1 MSKQLNFTDME
12 YAKRRKRTKREEFLR
27 RMDQLIPWETWNK
40 IVEPYYPEGKRGR
53 PPQEIE
59 RMLRMTM
66 LQTWFNLSDEGIED
80 AIYDSYA
87 MRSFMGLDF
96 NSEQTPDATT
106 LCQFRKLLT
115 THNLQ
120 EQIFAQVQDLLV
132 EAGMQVRGGT
142 IVDATIVEASSSIRN
157 KEKSRDP
164 EMHSVKKGNRY
175 YFGMREHIGV
185 DPVHGFVNTIVST
198 PANTSEVT
206 VTPKLVRKDDKVV
219 YGDAGY
225 IGIEN
230 YVTDGVKRKYK
241 INLKIKNF
249 KTNFNDSLAWQI
261 EQEYERSKSSVRCKV
276 EYVFHIVK
284 DIFGWRKVHYKG
296 IAKNHAHANLLFA
309 SANLFMLLNAV

>member
-1 MSKQLNFTDME
+1 MSKQLNFTDIE
-12 YAKRRKRTKREEFLR
+12 YAKRRRSTKREEFLK
-27 RMDQLIPWETWNK
+27 RMDQLIPWETWEK
-40 IVEPYYPEGKRGR
+40 IVEPYYPKGKRGR

-185 DPVHGFVNTIVST
+185 DPVHGFVHTIVST

-219 YGDAGY
+219 YGDAAY
-225 IGIEN
+225 IGIEK
-230 YVTDGVKRKYK
+230 YITDDVKREYK

-249 KTNFNDSLAWQI
+249 KKNFNDSLAWQI
-261 EQEYERSKSSVRCKV
+261 EHEYERSKSSVRCKV
-276 EYVFHIVK
+276 EYVFHVVK
-284 DIFGWRKVHYKG
+284 DIFGWRKVRYKG